1 MGAAAPCSTLALPAV
16 PLLQELALCSGDARG
31 EGTGVGHGDPQ
42 EMEINEAWSIQT
54 MRCSPETVQA
64 NQADFPSPLV
74 TPGLFSPPEESA
86 LGQLTPAVLQ
96 PADGQQ
102 CQLIPSFLPAPAN
115 AFHPRNEHLL
125 SS

>member
-1 MGAAAPCSTLALPAV
+1 MGAAASCSTLALPAV

-74 TPGLFSPPEESA
+74 TLGLFSPPE
-86 LGQLTPAVLQ
+86 
-96 PADGQQ
+96 
-102 CQLIPSFLPAPAN
+102 
-115 AFHPRNEHLL
+115 
-125 SS
+125 